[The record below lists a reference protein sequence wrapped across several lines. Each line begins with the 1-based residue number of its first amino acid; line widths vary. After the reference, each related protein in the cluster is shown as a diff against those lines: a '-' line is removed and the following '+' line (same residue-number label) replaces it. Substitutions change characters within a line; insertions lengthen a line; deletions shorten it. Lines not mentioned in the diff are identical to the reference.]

1 MAKRRARRK
10 KNPSLGSV
18 FGFIGGT
25 IVSGLASLGVSLL
38 TPASASPFV
47 PVAVNAGLFLAIK
60 NGMMSSVSGDTRTGA
75 LWAYG
80 VWGTIAVFGMITRLA
95 KSTTPSLNP

>member
-25 IVSGLASLGVSLL
+25 IVSGLSSFGVSLL
-38 TPASASPFV
+38 TPAPARPFV
-47 PVAVNAGLFLAIK
+47 PTAVNAGLFLAIK
-60 NGMMSSVSGDTRTGA
+60 NDMMPSITGDTRTGA

-80 VWGTIAVFGMITRLA
+80 VWGTIAGVGMIVRLA
-95 KSTTPSLNP
+95 KSTTASLNP

>member
-1 MAKRRARRK
+1 MAKRRKKRK

-25 IVSGLASLGVSLL
+25 IVSGLASFGVSLL
-38 TPASASPFV
+38 TPDSATPFI

-60 NGMMSSVSGDTRTGA
+60 NDMMPSVTGDTKTGA

-80 VWGTIAVFGMITRLA
+80 VWGTIAGVGMIARLA
-95 KSTTPSLNP
+95 RPTTPSLNP